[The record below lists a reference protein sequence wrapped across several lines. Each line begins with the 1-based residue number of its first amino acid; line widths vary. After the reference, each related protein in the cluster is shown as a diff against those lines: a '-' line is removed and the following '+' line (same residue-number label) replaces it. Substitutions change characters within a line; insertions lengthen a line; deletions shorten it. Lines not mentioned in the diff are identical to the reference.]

1 MAANVPTVVVPLTPA
16 RNPLDQAL
24 AWIGFGMEGNRN
36 SIFDEG
42 GREAFNDFV
51 GLTESIIQDMASSFS
66 KRTTDQGRINF
77 GIRCVKYILGIM
89 QWI

>member
-1 MAANVPTVVVPLTPA
+1 MAANVPTVGVPLPPA

-24 AWIGFGMEGNRN
+24 AWIGFGTEGNCN
-36 SIFDEG
+36 SIFGEG

-51 GLTESIIQDMASSFS
+51 GLTERNIRDMASSFS
-66 KRTTDQGRINF
+66 KRTTDQGHINF
-77 GIRCVKYILGIM
+77 GIRCLKYTLGIM